1 MKTLIA
7 LSIALASLTF
17 HVQAQSDTIE
27 FNASIPT
34 KNLSMDEV
42 HGILMNYLALKC
54 DNWMQ
59 VIQLRNTSNGQIT
72 LYLKLET
79 LFNLVPLK
87 TVSQVKRTY
96 KFVINSK
103 SVNVFAQYPNFIS
116 SFELALYDFNS
127 LKREL
132 DSFLKNAK

>member
-7 LSIALASLTF
+7 LSIAIASLTF

-27 FNASIPT
+27 FNATIPT

-59 VIQLRNTSNGQIT
+59 VIQLRNTSTGQIT
-72 LYLKLET
+72 LYLKLNST
-79 LFNLVPLK
+79 IKLIPFYNVDP
-87 TVSQVKRTY
+87 VKRTY
-96 KFVINSK
+96 KFEIKNGRINL
-103 SVNVFAQYPNFIS
+103 F
-116 SFELALYDFNS
+116 ALYEIHLNSYDLVRNDFNS
-127 LKREL
+127 VLNSCEN
-132 DSFLKNAK
+132 SYKN

>member
-7 LSIALASLTF
+7 LSIAIASLTF
-17 HVQAQSDTIE
+17 QVQAQSDTIE

-59 VIQLRNTSNGQIT
+59 VIQLRNISTGQIT
-72 LYLKLET
+72 LYLKLNSAISI
-79 LFNLVPLK
+79 LPFYKDGP
-87 TVSQVKRTY
+87 VKRTF
-96 KFVINSK
+96 KFIIQK
-103 SVNVFAQYPNFIS
+103 GRI
-116 SFELALYDFNS
+116 ELSALYGTQMNNYELVMADFNS
-127 LKREL
+127 VKDNIIQRLSSE
-132 DSFLKNAK
+132 

>member
-59 VIQLRNTSNGQIT
+59 VIQLRNTSTGQIK
-72 LYLKLET
+72 LYLKLNSKINIMPFLNNNEI
-79 LFNLVPLK
+79 
-87 TVSQVKRTY
+87 KRTY
-96 KFVINSK
+96 IFSIQKNGIFFSGFYETTLN
-103 SVNVFAQYPNFIS
+103 NYD
-116 SFELALYDFNS
+116 LANEDFNANI
-127 LKREL
+127 KEL
-132 DSFLKNAK
+132 GKILN